1 MLDPSLFFFLE
12 ETTKNDASEEMGCGV
27 PSKIPISSNDDKN
40 KQASRLFLSKQ
51 LRYRTRL
58 YKRTHASWL
67 VHDVIRKV
75 FDETTDEGAREGR
88 DDTVKTIGTFGENVL

>member
-1 MLDPSLFFFLE
+1 M
-12 ETTKNDASEEMGCGV
+12 

-40 KQASRLFLSKQ
+40 KQASRKTSRSRSKQ